1 MFDVD
6 LDGVFDEFL
15 SQLNGDKSL
24 EEAFATLDKTAPG
37 SEESKKIASEIV
49 DKIG

>member
-1 MFDVD
+1 MFDLD
-6 LDGVFDEFL
+6 LDGVFDEML
-15 SQLNGDKSL
+15 ADLTGERTL
-24 EEAFATLDKTAPG
+24 EQAYTALDATCPG